1 MNETHNVQFEIML
14 HGAFRALGLVA
25 SPRHDGSG
33 VTFACRCG
41 KSRLTVADSSVSCPA
56 CGFQASGE
64 PWEIA
69 KKCVG
74 EKVADDKSDGKGL
87 PIRSLYEI
95 EAYVPDP
102 KEEIWPGGLLSM
114 GLPTA
119 IVGAPGVGKSRIT
132 LQAAICTVLGL
143 PFIDFP
149 THGPGLKWLFLQ
161 TENSM
166 RRLKSDL
173 SAMMR
178 QFSKEQ
184 RDIVNEHIRF
194 LDIGAKDFG
203 SICMNDGH
211 PDRLMIIETLAEW
224 RADIVVIDPVRDA
237 GSGDLNK
244 DADMTATCKGITSTL
259 RASNPKATPFCVHHG
274 RTGTAEAS
282 KVFGGD
288 AGSFARNS
296 KVFLGW
302 LRSQINV
309 ASAGDNHPDTVIF
322 GCGKCS
328 DGPRWDAFAAKL
340 DLKTM
345 TYHREDDFDLE
356 SWGENM
362 LEQSKKGKGATKA
375 PFSVDDMLSCLS
387 SSEWVSGS
395 TWFAAAAE
403 KGCAKATFYRLV
415 AKMSN
420 HPKVERDGKIFRR
433 KP

>member
-1 MNETHNVQFEIML
+1 MNETQNAQFEIML

-41 KSRLTVADSSVSCPA
+41 ESRLTVADSSVSCPV

-74 EKVADDKSDGKGL
+74 ENTEKSAGESSL
-87 PIRSLYEI
+87 PIRSLE
-95 EAYVPDP
+95 EVLAYVPDP
-102 KEEIWPGGLLSM
+102 KEEIWPGGMLSM
-114 GLPTA
+114 GMPTA

-132 LQAAICTVLGL
+132 LQAAICTILGL

-149 THGPGLKWLFLQ
+149 THGAGLKWLFLQ

-173 SAMMR
+173 SAMMS
-178 QFSKEQ
+178 QFGPEHRKM
-184 RDIVNEHIRF
+184 VNECIRF

-203 SICMNDGH
+203 SICMLDGH
-211 PDRLMIIETLAEW
+211 PDKLMILETLNDW
-224 RADIVVIDPVRDA
+224 RPDIVTIDPVRDA
-237 GSGDLNK
+237 GAGDLNK

-328 DGPRWDAFAAKL
+328 DGPRWDPFAAKL
-340 DLKTM
+340 DMKTM
-345 TYHREDDFDLE
+345 TYIRVDDFDFEQWSE
-356 SWGENM
+356 SM
-362 LEQSKKGKGATKA
+362 IEQSKKGKGASK
-375 PFSVDDMLSCLS
+375 PLWNYDNMLACLS
-387 SSEWVSGS
+387 SKEWVTGA
-395 TWFAAAAE
+395 TWYEAARQA
-403 KGCAKATFYRLV
+403 GCAKATFYRLV
-415 AKMSN
+415 AEMAN
-420 HPKVERDGKIFRR
+420 HPKVEREGKLFRR
-433 KP
+433 IE